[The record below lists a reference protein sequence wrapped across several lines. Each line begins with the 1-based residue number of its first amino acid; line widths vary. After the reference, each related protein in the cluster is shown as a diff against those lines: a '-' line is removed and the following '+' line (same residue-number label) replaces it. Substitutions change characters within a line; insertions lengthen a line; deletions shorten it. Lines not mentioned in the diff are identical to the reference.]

1 MNSMLHLQNWSHTA
15 DELDSCEFKA
25 GYAWGITGGI
35 QLVLLPHDPFAQELT
50 LDFESGPGSHPRTVR
65 SQDLGNT
72 LAEDFFA
79 KSRS

>member
-35 QLVLLPHDPFAQELT
+35 QLVLLPHDPFAQELA
-50 LDFESGPGSHPRTVR
+50 LDFESGPGSHPKTCKV
-65 SQDLGNT
+65 
-72 LAEDFFA
+72 
-79 KSRS
+79 SRLR